1 MKPRTSSHRFS
12 ISARQFLGLT
22 ILAIAGCSP
31 NHGSEAAQAQ
41 ANAPAAPPPYVWKSV
56 QMVGG
61 GFVDGIVF
69 HPTEKGLRYARTDIG
84 GAYRWDDQQKQW
96 MPILDWL
103 PYKDTNLMGCE
114 SIAVDP
120 ADPNRVYLACG
131 MYTNPTTPNAAILRS
146 DDRGATFERAD
157 MPFKMGG
164 NEDGRGN
171 GERLQVDPND
181 GNVIY
186 FGSRHDGL
194 WRSTDRAVTWS
205 RVDTFPDV
213 TEAVSTQPSQRR
225 RRFGFSFAP
234 RTSGVVFEIF
244 DPRTGT
250 IGKPTSTIYAGVSLM
265 GRSNFYRSTDAGATW
280 SAVPGE
286 PTAYRPSH
294 GVLASNG
301 VIFISY
307 GTAPGPLG
315 MTNGAIWKFDTNSGA
330 WTDITP
336 EKPKPSTRPANGVAR
351 QGGGRQSGG
360 FGYGAVAVDAQN
372 PDSLIASTFG
382 HPDGEELFRSTDAG
396 KTWRPIFHTGGG
408 TFDYSN
414 APYVAHTPIHWL
426 LNIQIDPCD
435 PNHAMFTTGY
445 GGWETFD
452 LTDADRGEPTHWS
465 VMSKGIEET
474 VALQIIS
481 PPSGAH
487 LISAIGDY
495 GGFVHWDLDKPNPD
509 GNFDHP
515 NYGNTSGVAFAQ
527 DDPNILVRVGT
538 LAGNQR
544 GKGTSIAYSLD
555 GGKSWQS
562 TPAMPAPRSAQGSI
576 SVNADGSRWIWTPD
590 RSAPYLT
597 EDRGATWKQIH
608 DLPVGTRVLADPMNA
623 RRFYAMALFDG
634 KLFISNDGGETFE
647 TKPLVLPGELPHR
660 GGLDE
665 FGNNRGDRGDDR
677 GGQDRIYATPGMEGD
692 LWIAAYDGLY
702 HSVDTGQTFV
712 KLDGVEQIHGFGFG
726 KAAPG
731 AATPALYLMGIISGK
746 DAIYRSDDF
755 GKSWVRINDDQ
766 HQFGLLLQ
774 ITGDPRI
781 YGRVYV
787 GTHGRGVF
795 YGDPAN

>member
-1 MKPRTSSHRFS
+1 MKPQTALPSLSA
-12 ISARQFLGLT
+12 SARQILGLT
-22 ILAIAGCSP
+22 LLAAAGCAHNQPSQT
-31 NHGSEAAQAQ
+31 AQAQ
-41 ANAPAAPPPYVWKSV
+41 PPVVPPPYVWKSV

-146 DDRGATFERAD
+146 DDRGNTFERAD

-181 GNVIY
+181 GNIIY

-205 RVDTFPDV
+205 RVDSFPDV
-213 TEAVSTQPSQRR
+213 TEPITNQPGQRR
-225 RRFGFSFAP
+225 RRFGFSLTP

-265 GRSNFYRSTDAGATW
+265 GRGNFYRSTDAGATW
-280 SAVPGE
+280 SAVPDE

-301 VIFISY
+301 TIYISY
-307 GTAPGPLG
+307 GTAPGPLP
-315 MTNGAIWKFDTNSGA
+315 MTTGAIWKFDTSTGA

-336 EKPKPSTRPANGVAR
+336 EKPKPATRPTG
-351 QGGGRQSGG
+351 GPGGRGGGG

-372 PDSLIASTFG
+372 PDSIIASTFG

-396 KTWRPIFHTGGG
+396 KTWRPIFHNGGG
-408 TFDYSN
+408 TFDYSG

-426 LNIQIDPCD
+426 LDIQIDPCD

-452 LTDADRGEPTHWS
+452 LTDADRGDPTHWS

-474 VALQIIS
+474 VALQIVS
-481 PPSGAH
+481 PPAGPH
-487 LISAIGDY
+487 LITAIGDY
-495 GGFVHWDLDKPNPD
+495 GGFVHWDLDKPSPD

-515 NYGNTSGVAFAQ
+515 NYGNTSGVVFAQ
-527 DDPNILVRVGT
+527 NDPNILVRVGS

-544 GKGTSIAYSLD
+544 GKGTNIANSLD
-555 GGKSWQS
+555 GGKTWQS
-562 TPAMPAPRSAQGSI
+562 TPSMPTTRSTQGSI
-576 SVNADGSRWIWTPD
+576 SVNADGTRWIWTPD
-590 RSAPYLT
+590 RSAPFLT
-597 EDRGATWKQIH
+597 EDRGAKWTKIPG
-608 DLPVGTRVLADPMNA
+608 LPTSTRVLADPMNA
-623 RRFYAMALFDG
+623 NRFYAMALFDG

-647 TKPLVLPGELPHR
+647 TKPLILPGAPPKAGEL
-660 GGLDE
+660 DAN
-665 FGNNRGDRGDDR
+665 GNNRGDRGDDR
-677 GGQDRIYATPGMEGD
+677 GGQDRIYATPGIEGD

-702 HSVDTGQTFV
+702 HSTDTGQTFV

-726 KAAPG
+726 KAASG
-731 AATPALYLMGIISGK
+731 ANVPALYLMGIVNGK

-755 GKSWVRINDDQ
+755 AKTWVRINDDR

-781 YGRVYV
+781 YGRAYV

>member
-1 MKPRTSSHRFS
+1 MLRRMKPRTAFPRISS
-12 ISARQFLGLT
+12 SARQILGLT
-22 ILAIAGCSP
+22 LLAAAGCSA
-31 NHGSEAAQAQ
+31 NHANEAVQAQ
-41 ANAPAAPPPYVWKSV
+41 PPAAPPPPYVWKSV

-146 DDRGATFERAD
+146 DDRGKTFQRTD

-194 WRSTDRAVTWS
+194 WRSIDRAVTWT
-205 RVDTFPDV
+205 RVDSFPDV
-213 TEAVSTQPSQRR
+213 KEAPATQPSQRR
-225 RRFGFSFAP
+225 RRFGFDFTP

-244 DPRTGT
+244 DLRTGT
-250 IGKPTSTIYAGVSLM
+250 AGKPTSTIYAGVSLM
-265 GRSNFYRSTDAGATW
+265 GRDNFYRSTDAGATW
-280 SAVPGE
+280 AAVPGE
-286 PTAYRPSH
+286 PTNYRPSH

-301 VIFISY
+301 TIYLSY
-307 GTAPGPLG
+307 GTAPGPLP
-315 MTNGAIWKFDTNSGA
+315 MTTGAIWKFDTNSGN

-336 EKPKPSTRPANGVAR
+336 EVPKPSTRPANGR
-351 QGGGRQSGG
+351 GRNGSGG

-372 PDSLIASTFG
+372 PDAIIASTFG

-396 KTWRPIFHTGGG
+396 KTWRPIFHKGGG
-408 TFDYSN
+408 VYDYSK
-414 APYVAHTPIHWL
+414 APYVEHTPIHWL
-426 LNIQIDPCD
+426 LDIEIDPCD

-452 LTDADRGEPTHWS
+452 LTEADAGKPTHWS

-474 VALQIIS
+474 VALQIVS
-481 PPSGAH
+481 PPSGVH

-495 GGFVHWDLDKPNPD
+495 GGFVHWDLDQPNPD

-515 NYGNTSGVAFAQ
+515 NYGNTSGVTFAQ
-527 DDPNILVRVGT
+527 NNPDIVVRVGS

-562 TPAMPAPRSAQGSI
+562 TASMPSATSAQGSI
-576 SVNADGSRWIWTPD
+576 SVSADGNRWIWTPQ
-590 RSAPYLT
+590 RSSPYLT
-597 EDRGATWKQIH
+597 EDRGATWTKIAG
-608 DLPVGTRVLADPMNA
+608 LSENTRVVADPNIPEK
-623 RRFYAMALFDG
+623 FYAMALFDG
-634 KLFISNDGGETFE
+634 RLFISNDGGETFE
-647 TKPLVLPGELPHR
+647 SKPLVLPGGLPGRGEL
-660 GGLDE
+660 DAN
-665 FGNNRGDRGDDR
+665 GNNRGDRGDDR
-677 GGQDRIYATPGMEGD
+677 GGQDRLYATPDTEGD
-692 LWIAAYDGLY
+692 LWIAAFDGLY
-702 HSVDTGQTFV
+702 HSMDTGQTFV
-712 KLDGVEQIHGFGFG
+712 KLDGVQQIHGFGFG

-731 AATPALYLMGIISGK
+731 ANALALYLMGIVNGK
-746 DAIYRSDDF
+746 DGIYRSDDF
-755 GKSWVRINDDQ
+755 GKTWMRINDDQ

-795 YGDPAN
+795 YGDPSH